1 MSEQSNDTVAT
12 SSPTTY
18 TFTEPNPFLSE
29 TGHLQVGSSVTPM
42 QRTLNEVPTQRERES
57 D

>member
-29 TGHLQVGSSVTPM
+29 TGHLQVGTSVTPM

>member
-1 MSEQSNDTVAT
+1 MSEQSNDTVAANA
-12 SSPTTY
+12 SVPHA
-18 TFTEPNPFLSE
+18 FTEPNPFLSE

-42 QRTLNEVPTQRERES
+42 QRTLNEVPTQRES

>member
-12 SSPTTY
+12 SSPTY

-29 TGHLQVGSSVTPM
+29 TGHLHVGTSVTPL
-42 QRTLNEVPTQRERES
+42 QRTLNEVPTQRERKS